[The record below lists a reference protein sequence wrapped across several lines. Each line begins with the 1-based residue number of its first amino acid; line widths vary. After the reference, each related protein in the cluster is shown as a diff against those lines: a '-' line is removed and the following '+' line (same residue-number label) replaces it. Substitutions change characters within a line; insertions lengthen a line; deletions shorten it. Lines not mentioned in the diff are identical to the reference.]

1 MPSLNDLKNNGN
13 EPFIPHVVAEDD
25 TVVTQE
31 SLANNTVAPKPAV
44 FVNVRR
50 PSTASTVSMS
60 SGEEKREMVKANFA
74 DLPKREEP
82 GVIIKESIQKDIL
95 GPGGIFDDYV
105 KEKKQEMQ
113 KDLEAWQ
120 NELELNGYVEDENG
134 KLVKKE
140 ELEAAENGNK
150 SKALSEIEELER
162 DNSDVPDQKVSSTPI
177 DIFSNNKVEEN
188 MDENTNELYEE
199 DFNDEET
206 EIEPPEKDYST
217 EYEENESGIEVPEWD
232 KDAEYPEVATYNTE
246 SDKEVESGDVLTD
259 SDIVMS
265 STKIEA
271 NEEDEDGEL
280 EVETENNDK
289 VYESFRKM
297 VNAKLKP
304 VSKKLDIKSFSIAK
318 TADMNNS
325 VVVTSEAS
333 IAKWILPNTGVT
345 IMMREFMG
353 QDLDRLRIVMTNN
366 DARGTL
372 QIIYDHISSLK
383 PAFETWLKS
392 IKYDDYDHLFM
403 AVYIASFAGS
413 NYIPIDCANKAC
425 PSKAYLTD
433 NIPMTDLVK
442 YKDDAAK
449 AKFYKIYNNEPIM
462 VSPIIDGELIPVTEN
477 YAVMVKT
484 PSLYDVMIEA
494 GYYGQ
499 EFMQKYASM
508 ISISPYIGA
517 LYRID
522 MQNQQ
527 LIPIGYKTYVN
538 NDGKTA
544 KSRIIKYSKVF
555 STFSSDEINML
566 KAYIERLGKN
576 EDDITYQIPETECPY
591 CKHKTA
597 ASETTAAAL
606 VFLRNQLPILANSF

>member
-13 EPFIPHVVAEDD
+13 EPFIPHVVEEEND

-31 SLANNTVAPKPAV
+31 SLANNTAAPKPTV
-44 FVNVRR
+44 SVNIKR
-50 PSTASTVSMS
+50 PNTATTVSMS

-74 DLPKREEP
+74 NLPKREEP

-95 GPGGIFDDYV
+95 GPGGIFEDYV
-105 KEKKQEMQ
+105 KDKKKEMQ
-113 KDLEAWQ
+113 KDLDAWQ
-120 NELELNGYVEDENG
+120 NELEMNGYVEDENG
-134 KLVKKE
+134 KIVKKE
-140 ELEAAENGNK
+140 EYEAAKNNVNSASLNEM
-150 SKALSEIEELER
+150 EELER

-177 DIFSNNKVEEN
+177 DIFSNNNTEEDMEEN
-188 MDENTNELYEE
+188 SNTL
-199 DFNDEET
+199 
-206 EIEPPEKDYST
+206 
-217 EYEENESGIEVPEWD
+217 YEENESGIEVPEWD
-232 KDAEYPEVATYNTE
+232 KDAEYPEVATYNSET
-246 SDKEVESGDVLTD
+246 DKEEVSTDTLTD

-271 NEEDEDGEL
+271 SEEDEDGEL
-280 EVETENNDK
+280 EVETTNNDK

-333 IAKWILPNTGVT
+333 IAKWILPNTGIT

-442 YKDDAAK
+442 YKDDKAK
-449 AKFYKIYNNEPIM
+449 AKFNKIYSNEPIM
-462 VSPIIDGELIPVTEN
+462 VSPIIDGEMVPVTEN

-508 ISISPYIGA
+508 ISISPYIGG

-527 LIPIGYKTYVN
+527 LVPIGYKTYVN

-544 KSRIIKYSKVF
+544 KSRIIKYSKIF
-555 STFSSDEINML
+555 STFSSDEINIL
-566 KAYIERLGKN
+566 KAYIERLGKA

-591 CKHKTA
+591 CKHITE

-606 VFLRNQLPILANSF
+606 VFLRNQLPILANSY